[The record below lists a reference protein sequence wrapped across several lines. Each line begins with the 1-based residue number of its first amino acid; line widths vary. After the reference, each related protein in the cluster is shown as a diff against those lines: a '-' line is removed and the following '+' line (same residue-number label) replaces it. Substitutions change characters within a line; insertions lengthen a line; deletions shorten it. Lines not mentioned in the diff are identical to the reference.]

1 MCSPWEGE
9 RGLCAEGAVGVPE
22 GGVPEGMGS
31 VPESIGAG
39 SFTCHRSEASLTQAA
54 LMTGKRRPLFINESM
69 QRLTT
74 EIPLDRATA
83 YRGDD

>member
-31 VPESIGAG
+31 TGESIGAETR
-39 SFTCHRSEASLTQAA
+39 TCRRLALSLTQAVT
-54 LMTGKRRPLFINESM
+54 MTRKRRPLFINESM
-69 QRLTT
+69 QRLTI
-74 EIPLDRATA
+74 EIPLDTLPDVMANK
-83 YRGDD
+83 

>member
-39 SFTCHRSEASLTQAA
+39 SFTCHHSEASLTQAVM
-54 LMTGKRRPLFINESM
+54 MTGKRRPLFINEKHASLDY
-69 QRLTT
+69 RDTT
-74 EIPLDRATA
+74 RYAT
-83 YRGDD
+83 RGDD